1 MATPEVE
8 RLTQIINDHE
18 EQINNLQAL
27 AAALFIVVRA
37 GTEKM
42 PDYYVKRVAENL
54 GDVFLNTSL
63 SDKTIA
69 RAQKYLEAIL
79 QHP

>member
-8 RLTQIINDHE
+8 RLVQVVKDHE
-18 EQINNLQAL
+18 ERINSLQAL
-27 AAALFIVVRA
+27 TAALFIVVRA

-42 PDYYVKRVAENL
+42 PDYYIKRISENL
-54 GDVFLNTSL
+54 GDVFVNTRL
-63 SDKTIA
+63 PDKTIA
-69 RAQKYLEAIL
+69 QAQKYLEAII